1 MLAGVNIIGVSA
13 VCASSM
19 IEVAQGDGWAGI
31 EAAEKSC
38 SDDAEATEKAGKGDG
53 PVGVGGTRDAGT
65 SVMAEGVMI
74 RREEV
79 LTFFVNVVS
88 SSISLHLPLSRSTG
102 GGNIAANIAA

>member
-1 MLAGVNIIGVSA
+1 
-13 VCASSM
+13 M

-38 SDDAEATEKAGKGDG
+38 SDDAEATEKAGKV
-53 PVGVGGTRDAGT
+53 VGETRDAGT

-88 SSISLHLPLSRSTG
+88 SSISLRLPLSRSTG